1 MSRLWEHLGR
11 RRRRQV
17 ILIVALMF
25 VAALAEVVSL
35 GSVLPF
41 VGILAAP
48 DIVWSHPAYV
58 QAAHAIGISS
68 PAGLVLPLT
77 LLFVTAAVAAGL
89 IRVLLLWVNT
99 RFTFA
104 AGADL
109 SMQVYRRTLYQPY
122 SVHLARSS
130 SELISGIANKVGGTV
145 LGVLL
150 PALTLLSS
158 VVLLLALTAA
168 LMAINPVVA
177 LIAICGFGGGY
188 ALISWLSHQ
197 RLREEQPANCQRADP
212 VG

>member
-1 MSRLWEHLGR
+1 MSRLWDHLGR

-77 LLFVTAAVAAGL
+77 LLSVTAAVAAGL
-89 IRVLLLWVNT
+89 I
-99 RFTFA
+99 
-104 AGADL
+104 
-109 SMQVYRRTLYQPY
+109 
-122 SVHLARSS
+122 
-130 SELISGIANKVGGTV
+130 
-145 LGVLL
+145 
-150 PALTLLSS
+150 
-158 VVLLLALTAA
+158 
-168 LMAINPVVA
+168 
-177 LIAICGFGGGY
+177 
-188 ALISWLSHQ
+188 
-197 RLREEQPANCQRADP
+197 
-212 VG
+212 